1 MKGWTRYEA
10 HYRAFTS
17 TDFDGTWLRCLA
29 PQMNYTNGDGM
40 GFVHHS
46 YKAVWPDSRR
56 EKGFG
61 IMPLNGSIAA

>member
-1 MKGWTRYEA
+1 MKLIIGLLLVPILMGHGY
-10 HYRAFTS
+10 
-17 TDFDGTWLRCLA
+17 GA
-29 PQMNYTNGDGM
+29 PPMNYTNGDGM

>member
-1 MKGWTRYEA
+1 MKLIIGLLLVPILMGHGY
-10 HYRAFTS
+10 
-17 TDFDGTWLRCLA
+17 GVL
-29 PQMNYTNGDGM
+29 PPPMNYTNGDGM

>member
-1 MKGWTRYEA
+1 MKLIIGLLLVPILMGHGY
-10 HYRAFTS
+10 
-17 TDFDGTWLRCLA
+17 GVL
-29 PQMNYTNGDGM
+29 PPMNYTNGDGM
-40 GFVHHS
+40 GFVHHP